1 MTDTALFLLPYRS
14 ILQIESFFV
23 SGGELY
29 EFCSLRCRTLLASEE
44 GKALNRCPVAV
55 SDIFS
60 RLLNDRIIVLSED
73 VNDTSAS
80 LVVAQL
86 LYLEGQDPDKDI
98 SLYINSPGGSI
109 SAGMAIHDTMQYIKC
124 DVSTICMG
132 MAASMGA
139 FLLASGTKGKRFA
152 LPNSE
157 ILIHQPLIGGQG
169 GGLSGQTTDIKIHAE
184 HMVYIRDK
192 MNHMLSEYTGQ
203 PLEKIQLD
211 TERDNYMTAL
221 EAKEYGL
228 IDEVIAH
235 R

>member
-1 MTDTALFLLPYRS
+1 MSFVPYVVEQSAHGERS
-14 ILQIESFFV
+14 
-23 SGGELY
+23 Y
-29 EFCSLRCRTLLASEE
+29 
-44 GKALNRCPVAV
+44 
-55 SDIFS
+55 DIFS

-109 SAGMAIHDTMQYIKC
+109 STMQYIKC

-152 LPNSE
+152 LPNAE
-157 ILIHQPLIGGQG
+157 IMIHQPLIAGGQG

-192 MNHMLSEYTGQ
+192 MNRMLSEYTGQ
-203 PLEKIQLD
+203 PLEKLQMD
-211 TERDNYMTAL
+211 TERDNYISAL

-228 IDEVIAH
+228 IDEVITH